1 LKIQITLILIFEIK
15 KEKKKPG
22 IGGSMKIHITAKLR
36 GVFFFSLKPFLLP
49 KRKAEKKKRKKRK
62 RENHRVPNGGCMTKP
77 LLVVAALLSWQGASG
92 VGAQILVA
100 FVLAIVQE
108 FRHVGR

>member
-1 LKIQITLILIFEIK
+1 MKIQITVKYRVLK
-15 KEKKKPG
+15 TK
-22 IGGSMKIHITAKLR
+22 
-36 GVFFFSLKPFLLP
+36 KPFLLP

-77 LLVVAALLSWQGASG
+77 LLVVAALLSWQGASV

-100 FVLAIVQE
+100 FVLGIAQK
-108 FRHVGR
+108 FHRVGRQEDGFLMRSKRV